1 MKPNS
6 LNHRFLSERCGDE
19 RYELSAQ
26 PDAQAYGF
34 TGRRIQRM
42 HRLQQSIEDDHSPEY
57 SHSDAHLIAVS
68 KEAKQNPILAFQ
80 LIYEGIPHQRAIAI
94 LQGSVRQLSRFTR
107 RAMEKVYPGWELL
120 DAEDQNMAAF
130 QHSMINSDTIGYR
143 AGFNAALSA
152 LEKFIEPVTFDDI
165 VNSLPASHNITSQEH

>member
-1 MKPNS
+1 MINFQHLTPP
-6 LNHRFLSERCGDE
+6 
-19 RYELSAQ
+19 Q

-34 TGRRIQRM
+34 SGRRMQRM
-42 HRLQQSIEDDHSPEY
+42 HRLQQSVEDEQSPECR
-57 SHSDAHLIAVS
+57 HSDAHLIAVS
-68 KEAKQNPILAFQ
+68 REAKQNPILAFH
-80 LIYEGIPHQRAIAI
+80 LIAEGSPHQRAIAI
-94 LQGSVRQLSRFTR
+94 LQGSVRQLSLFTR

-130 QHSMINSDTIGYR
+130 QHSMINGDTNGYR

-165 VNSLPASHNITSQEH
+165 VNSLPASHDITSQEH